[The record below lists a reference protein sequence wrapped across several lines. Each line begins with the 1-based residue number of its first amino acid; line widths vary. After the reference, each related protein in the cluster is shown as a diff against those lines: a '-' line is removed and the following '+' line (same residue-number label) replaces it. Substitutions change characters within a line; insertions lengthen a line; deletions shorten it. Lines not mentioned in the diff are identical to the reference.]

1 LADEEKGKTRTVK
14 NEKEDP
20 RFQKLARKGGAPEK
34 ETESKSLRRAKAV
47 PPTQI
52 KYYSKSAMA
61 LSIIPLGTAMQDFV
75 ARIHMRAE
83 RRIRFLG
90 TILALLF
97 LSWPA
102 FPQETNHY
110 SRFRDSKW
118 YARQLQSLREELAKI
133 DIDVRSLVEARKS
146 GKGITGAVALDQEP
160 EGVTSEG
167 QMEVLRKRRVLLL
180 RQIDELE
187 EQARHNAIVPGELR
201 TEYGPEE
208 PATPTKGRLNREAKD
223 LENSI
228 AQEKE
233 HLEQARKEAELLQ
246 RDQKLKAQQTYSN
259 PEALSRRNRSSELVA
274 ISTRLTE
281 KQAEARDAE
290 QRVADLEDRL
300 EDLRRNS
307 VAESQPETDAVAGKS
322 ANDSENGHDEKDE
335 AFWRK
340 QFAAVD
346 YKITTAQTELDILQR
361 ELNLGLVQYDP
372 NPATAMKESVTR
384 KDINEHRKAIEGKKK
399 EIVELKKQRDDLEDA
414 LRHASGPAG
423 WARE

>member
-1 LADEEKGKTRTVK
+1 MCK
-14 NEKEDP
+14 
-20 RFQKLARKGGAPEK
+20 
-34 ETESKSLRRAKAV
+34 
-47 PPTQI
+47 I
-52 KYYSKSAMA
+52 KYYSQSAMA
-61 LSIIPLGTAMQDFV
+61 LSIIPVGTAMHDFA

-90 TILALLF
+90 TVLALLF

-102 FPQETNHY
+102 FPQETRHY
-110 SRFRDSKW
+110 SRFTDSKW
-118 YARQLQSLREELAKI
+118 YARQLQSLREEVAKI
-133 DIDVRSLVEARKS
+133 DTDVRSLVEARKS
-146 GKGITGAVALDQEP
+146 GKGITDAVALDQEP

-201 TEYGPEE
+201 TEESAEE
-208 PATPTKGRLNREAKD
+208 PATPTKGRLKREAKD
-223 LENSI
+223 LENLL
-228 AQEKE
+228 AQEEE
-233 HLEQARKEAELLQ
+233 HLDHDRKEVELLQ
-246 RDQKLKAQQTYSN
+246 RNQKLKAQQEYSN
-259 PEALSRRNRSSELVA
+259 PEPPSRRSKPSEIVA

-281 KQAEARDAE
+281 KQAEVQDAE

-307 VAESQPETDAVAGKS
+307 AAESQPETDAVAGKS

-340 QFAAVD
+340 QFAAID

-372 NPATAMKESVTR
+372 NPATAMRECYAKR
-384 KDINEHRKAIEGKKK
+384 INEHRKAIEDKKK
-399 EIVELKKQRDDLEDA
+399 AIVELKKQRDDLEDA
-414 LRHASGPAG
+414 LRHAGGPAG
-423 WARE
+423 WARK